1 MAAWSETVIVGGGHA
16 GLALSYHLGR
26 FGRPHVILE
35 RGRVAERWR
44 SERWDSLMF
53 QFPNWSLRLP
63 GHEYRGD
70 RPDGFATRDEVI
82 AFIERYRELVNAPVR
97 TGVRVDCVR
106 PIDGGF
112 HLETTE
118 GDVEAANVVVA
129 TGPYQE
135 PILPAVRHAVPP
147 GVVQMHSSG
156 YRNPAQLPGG
166 AVLIVG
172 SGASG
177 CQIVEDLLAAGR
189 TVYLSVGRHRRYPRR
204 YRGRDM
210 FWWMERIGALDQT
223 VAERPDARERPN
235 PLVTGVGGGHD
246 IDLRDYAAAGVIL
259 LGHLQDITGSRL
271 ELADDVAALLAAG
284 DESVALFTRAV
295 DAYIARSGLPAP
307 ADAPPAVA
315 SPRAAPSQPI
325 RELDLA
331 ASGIASVVWA
341 TGFRRDFGWID
352 APVFDERGEPI
363 HRRGVTGCA
372 GLYFLGLPWLHKLKS
387 SVLCGVGDD
396 AAHLAEHIA
405 YDLIG
410 ARLPRAPR
418 APGRT

>member
-1 MAAWSETVIVGGGHA
+1 MAIRYETVIVGGGHA

-26 FGRPHVILE
+26 LGRPHVILE

-63 GHEYRGD
+63 GHEYRGSE
-70 RPDGFATRDEVI
+70 PDGFATRAEVI
-82 AFIERYRELVNAPVR
+82 AFIERYRELVDAPVR
-97 TGVRVDCVR
+97 TGVRVDRVR
-106 PIDGGF
+106 AEAGRF
-112 HLETTE
+112 RLETSE
-118 GDVEAANVVVA
+118 GPIEAANVVIA

-135 PILPAVRHAVPP
+135 PLLPTVRHALPP
-147 GVVQMHSSG
+147 GLFQVHASG
-156 YRNPAQLPGG
+156 YRNPTQLPAG
-166 AVLIVG
+166 AVLVVG

-189 TVYLSVGRHRRYPRR
+189 IVYLSVGRHRRYPRR

-223 VAERPDARERPN
+223 LDERPDARERPN

-246 IDLRDYAAAGVIL
+246 IDLRDYAAAGVTL
-259 LGHLQDITGSRL
+259 LGHLVDVTGPRL
-271 ELADDVAALLAAG
+271 RLADDVAALLAAG
-284 DESVALFTRAV
+284 DESVGVFTRAV
-295 DAYIARSGLPAP
+295 DAYIARSGLAAP
-307 ADAPPAVA
+307 AEAPPAIGLPPA
-315 SPRAAPSQPI
+315 AAPAPI

-331 ASGIASVVWA
+331 TSGIMSVVWA
-341 TGFRRDFGWID
+341 TGFRRDFGWIE
-352 APVFDERGEPI
+352 APVLDDRGEPI
-363 HRRGVTGCA
+363 HRRGVTGCE

-396 AAHLAEHIA
+396 AAHLADHIA
-405 YDLIG
+405 AGAARPRQGLI
-410 ARLPRAPR
+410 RRA
-418 APGRT
+418 

>member
-1 MAAWSETVIVGGGHA
+1 MATGPETVIVGGGHA

-26 FGRPHVILE
+26 LGRPHVILE

-63 GHEYRGD
+63 GHEYRGSE
-70 RPDGFATRDEVI
+70 PDGFATRAEVI
-82 AFIERYRELVNAPVR
+82 AFIERYREIVGAPVR
-97 TGVRVDCVR
+97 TGVRVDRVR
-106 PIDGGF
+106 AEAGRF
-112 HLETTE
+112 RLETTE
-118 GDVEAANVVVA
+118 GPIEAANVVIA

-135 PILPAVRHAVPP
+135 PLLPAVRHALPP
-147 GVVQMHSSG
+147 GLAQVHASG
-156 YRNPAQLPGG
+156 YRNPAQLPEG
-166 AVLIVG
+166 AVLVVG

-223 VAERPDARERPN
+223 RAERPEARERPN

-246 IDLRDYAAAGVIL
+246 IDLRDYAAAGVTL
-259 LGHLQDITGSRL
+259 LGHLVDVTGSRL
-271 ELADDVAALLAAG
+271 RLADDVAALLAAG
-284 DESVALFTRAV
+284 DESVGVFTRAV
-295 DAYIARSGLPAP
+295 DAYVARSGLAAP
-307 ADAPPAVA
+307 AEAPPAIG
-315 SPRAAPSQPI
+315 SPRATPPAPI

-331 ASGIASVVWA
+331 TSGIMSVVWA

-352 APVFDERGEPI
+352 APVLDDRGEPI
-363 HRRGVTGCA
+363 HRRGVTGCE

-396 AAHLAEHIA
+396 AAHLADHIA
-405 YDLIG
+405 AGAARPRPGLI
-410 ARLPRAPR
+410 RRA
-418 APGRT
+418 